1 MKFVVIDDDPT
12 GSQTV
17 CDCLL
22 LLKWDC
28 STLVKGFE
36 SKSNL
41 FFILANTRSRS
52 ENDAQKEEHLM
63 VAQRMRIRLFLLDPN
78 LQITPQILIQ
88 KVSEFTLMNM

>member
-17 CDCLL
+17 YDCLL

-41 FFILANTRSRS
+41 FFILAIFLIEKINFPSPEKKYNIDVS
-52 ENDAQKEEHLM
+52 NDIKKL
-63 VAQRMRIRLFLLDPN
+63 
-78 LQITPQILIQ
+78 
-88 KVSEFTLMNM
+88 